1 VIRKFVDDFDRAIAA
16 SPVVLSSAV
25 EKYLSP
31 DGDSVYIKGTILFI
45 DSTSLDIAVFALIT
59 AGRLW
64 VDKYRFQYM
73 DKRRKMVFRY
83 DNAPHHQEVESHP
96 HHKHA
101 PAKVAPANMP
111 TLEGILEEIAAG
123 IFASEA

>member
-1 VIRKFVDDFDRAIAA
+1 M
-16 SPVVLSSAV
+16 
-25 EKYLSP
+25 
-31 DGDSVYIKGTILFI
+31 
-45 DSTSLDIAVFALIT
+45 AVFAFLT

-73 DKRRKMVFRY
+73 DKRRQMVFRY
-83 DNAPHHQEVESHP
+83 DNAPHYPEVESHP
-96 HHKHA
+96 HHKHV

-123 IFASEA
+123 IFSSEA